1 MLYTNQITKVE
12 KNFYFVHYGLI
23 LDFGGRTLFFG
34 VIYILVLVSEILVE
48 EIQNSRENLYIDQ
61 QYEKFRKKNSLVEVI
76 EILVPEQYIP
86 SRAFILSFNIF
97 LFPSDSGYLN
107 KNK

>member
-1 MLYTNQITKVE
+1 VKFWWKKYKIQGKIFISTSNMKNLEI
-12 KNFYFVHYGLI
+12 KNF
-23 LDFGGRTLFFG
+23 
-34 VIYILVLVSEILVE
+34 
-48 EIQNSRENLYIDQ
+48 
-61 QYEKFRKKNSLVEVI
+61 LVEVI